1 MLFGNVATTE
11 PFAESGF
18 LIGELLVGREATLA
32 VPCSVGWL
40 LLLLLLLLLL
50 MLLLLMLRMLRMLL
64 LLLL

>member
-50 MLLLLMLRMLRMLL
+50 MLLLLLRMLRMLL

>member
-40 LLLLLLLLLL
+40 LLLLLLLLML
-50 MLLLLMLRMLRMLL
+50 MLLLLRMLRMLL